1 MSMNNTEE
9 IKARID
15 VVDLISETV
24 QLRRS
29 GRNYS
34 GFCPFH
40 DNKRTPS
47 FAVFPES
54 GTWRCFGQCND
65 GGDIFKF
72 VMKKEGWDFPEALRY
87 LAEKAGVQLH
97 SYTPEQE
104 IRREENERLR
114 DLLDDAVVFF
124 RHHLLKTE
132 AGAPALRYLRERA
145 LTLETIEA
153 WGLGYAPD
161 GFEYALRHFTERG
174 YAVPDLLA
182 AGMVTERES
191 GGVYDRFRNRI
202 TFAIRDERGR
212 ITGFGARTLEKDGLP
227 KYLNS
232 PQTVLFDKGGL
243 LYGMDQAGR
252 SIRQEE
258 QAVVVE
264 GYMDV
269 IALHQAGFTNAVSP
283 MGTALT
289 EQQLQLLKRRTKRMV
304 LALDADAAGNQA
316 TLRGLQLARTTFD
329 RENELSFDPRGLLRQ
344 ESRLKADIRIAM
356 LPEGEDPDDIVN
368 RDPDEWHRIIAEARP
383 IVAHVMEA
391 VAAGRDLDDPK
402 TKTEIAAQV
411 MPLINDLPDA
421 FERDTYLQRLARFL
435 KVDERALLTDPR
447 TGVQPSGPR
456 RQSGRGA
463 RETGQPS
470 SGRPGAAAEWV
481 SGLPIGSTQALE
493 VFCLGVLMRN
503 PGVIFRLNRALKKA
517 GLHRLSPHD
526 FQDSGHQS
534 LVRFIIEAVDQDFDV
549 PQQVLIGSL
558 PLNLIDQA
566 DQILALTVKLPE
578 AEDRLLEHLIKR
590 VIDLR
595 RRNINQSLAHLR
607 FMMEDAQE
615 SGDEQ
620 LADFSQTMKQHTVA
634 LNLLDQA
641 LRRTHDRTILNG

>member
-1 MSMNNTEE
+1 MNNTEE

-40 DNKRTPS
+40 DNKRTPA

-72 VMKKEGWDFPEALRY
+72 VMKKEGWDFAEALRY
-87 LAEKAGVQLH
+87 LADRAGVQLR

-104 IRREENERLR
+104 AQRDENERLR
-114 DLLDDAVVFF
+114 DLLEDAVTFF

-132 AGAPALRYLRERA
+132 AGAKALQYLQDRG
-145 LTLETIEA
+145 LTTETIET

-161 GFEYALRHFTERG
+161 SYEFGLRHFTERG
-174 YAVPDLLA
+174 YAVSDMLA

-191 GGVYDRFRNRI
+191 GGVYDRFRNRV

-212 ITGFGARTLEKDGLP
+212 MTGFGARTLDKDGIP

-232 PQTVLFDKGGL
+232 PQTDLFDKGST
-243 LYGMDQAGR
+243 LYGMDQAAR

-289 EQQLQLLKRRTKRMV
+289 ERQLQLLKRRTTKMV
-304 LALDADAAGNQA
+304 LALDADAAGNRA
-316 TLRGLQLARTTFD
+316 TLRGLQLARETFD
-329 RENELSFDPRGLLRQ
+329 RETEIAFDARGLLRQ
-344 ESRLKADIRIAM
+344 ESRLQADIRIAM
-356 LPEGEDPDDIVN
+356 LPEDQDPDDVVN
-368 RDPDEWHRIIAEARP
+368 RDPDEWRRIIAAARP

-402 TKTEIAAQV
+402 TKAEIAAQV
-411 MPLINDLPDA
+411 MPLINDLPNA

-435 KVDERALLTDPR
+435 KVDERTLLTDPR
-447 TGVQPSGPR
+447 SSSRPAGVR
-456 RQSGRGA
+456 YRAGRA
-463 RETGQPS
+463 TRDAVEKTRPEETTLP
-470 SGRPGAAAEWV
+470 
-481 SGLPIGSTQALE
+481 GLPAGSTRALE

-503 PGVIFRLNRALKKA
+503 PNFIFRLNRALKKT

-526 FQDSGHQS
+526 FQDTGHQS
-534 LVRFIIEAVDQDFDV
+534 LVRAILEAVDQDFDI

-558 PLNLIDQA
+558 PLNLHDQA
-566 DQILALTVKLPE
+566 DEILAETVKLPE
-578 AEDRLLEHLIKR
+578 HEARLLEHLIKR

-595 RRNINQSLAHLR
+595 RRNINQSLTHLR
-607 FMMEDAQE
+607 FLMEDAQE
-615 SGDEQ
+615 SGDAQ
-620 LADFSQTMKQHTVA
+620 LSDYQQTMKQHALA

-641 LRRTHDRTILNG
+641 LRKTHDRTILNG